1 VSDWSGYAQFGSDNK
16 YRYTLGRCFFT
27 VPGNKTVSFIMLNP
41 STADA
46 GVSDPTV
53 RRCEGYAKLWGFNRL
68 TVLNIFALRST
79 DPKALYAS
87 SDPVGPDN
95 DEFILACVKTSDLVV
110 CAWGVH
116 GKFMDRGNHVRML
129 IDGRCKPTY
138 LKLTKDGIPSH
149 PLYLKGSLKPKPLV
163 L

>member
-1 VSDWSGYAQFGSDNK
+1 MSDWSGYAQFGSNNK
-16 YRYTLGRCFFT
+16 YRYALGRCFFT
-27 VPGNKTVSFIMLNP
+27 VPGNKNVSFVMLNP

-53 RRCEGYAKLWGFNRL
+53 RRCEGYAKLWGFNQL

-79 DPKALYAS
+79 DPKKLYS
-87 SDPVGPDN
+87 DPDPVGPDN
-95 DEFILACVKTSDLVV
+95 DENILAACRRSDLVV

-116 GKFMDRGNHVRML
+116 GKFMGRGEKVL
-129 IDGRCKPTY
+129 KLVKKFDPTY